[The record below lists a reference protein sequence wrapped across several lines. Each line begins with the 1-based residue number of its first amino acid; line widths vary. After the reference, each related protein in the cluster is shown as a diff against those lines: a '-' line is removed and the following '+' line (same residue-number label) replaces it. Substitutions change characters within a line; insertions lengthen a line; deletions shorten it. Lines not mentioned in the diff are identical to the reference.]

1 MCLCVCPSRQLP
13 LFPSSADRRVGFV
26 GPIHNLGCCRYFSS
40 LDLRNWG
47 RRGGLKAP
55 SLPRAKSLLLAGRAP
70 YRVRPLGGWG
80 SRVGR
85 GVERDGGALIL
96 TGASPGS
103 GMKAEGGSQRAP
115 MLIQA
120 GERSRVEGR
129 ARLRQRRGARGGG
142 GAWRSQWPDMPRIRG
157 RCSTAAAAGSQPAGR
172 PHAWVPWRRAAPR
185 LRPGPWAVDQQ

>member
-1 MCLCVCPSRQLP
+1 MKPLC
-13 LFPSSADRRVGFV
+13 
-26 GPIHNLGCCRYFSS
+26 S
-40 LDLRNWG
+40 LDAAGAPLARPSE
-47 RRGGLKAP
+47 RGGERQKP
-55 SLPRAKSLLLAGRAP
+55 PPRPRANLPPASRPAP

-85 GVERDGGALIL
+85 GGERDGGALIL

-142 GAWRSQWPDMPRIRG
+142 GARQSQWPDMPRSRG
-157 RCSTAAAAGSQPAGR
+157 RCTTAAARSQPAGR
-172 PHAWVPWRRAAPR
+172 PHAWVPRRRAAR
-185 LRPGPWAVDQQ
+185 GLRPGPSASDQQ